1 MNKQKDYVET
11 QLMVE
16 YEKEGEV
23 IQQGVEEYCNTCR
36 RDKQMYAF
44 KVIGGSD
51 MNGIDDVIALIDD
64 VVAGNL

>member
-1 MNKQKDYVET
+1 MNKQKDNVAT

-23 IQQGVEEYCNTCR
+23 IRQSVEEYCSTCR

-64 VVAGNL
+64 VVVGNL